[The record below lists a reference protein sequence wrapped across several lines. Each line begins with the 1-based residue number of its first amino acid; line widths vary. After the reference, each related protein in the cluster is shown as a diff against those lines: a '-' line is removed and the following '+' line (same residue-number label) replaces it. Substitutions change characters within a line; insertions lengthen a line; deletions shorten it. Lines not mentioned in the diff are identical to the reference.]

1 MLVPESSSM
10 AAVSLVSMISMSC
23 CSLEAIVEC
32 GLASSI
38 CELAKQGAKE
48 GFETAFDAYAS
59 RWEGPVCGS
68 VDRLSWVKAMQEGDE
83 ACCEYVLLA

>member
-1 MLVPESSSM
+1 M
-10 AAVSLVSMISMSC
+10 
-23 CSLEAIVEC
+23 EC

-48 GFETAFDAYAS
+48 GFETAFDTYAS
-59 RWEGPVCGS
+59 RWKGPVCGS

-83 ACCEYVLLA
+83 ACCECVLLASKLCRVKAESTLHAPSQTS